1 MHNRDTRS
9 EIVRGIKGNLNT
21 PHPDKDQFNS
31 DPNGVSLLNLRLGVR
46 LPAQQTALSCLTPFS
61 FQLNALDFKT
71 CNLGFQIAVF
81 YFKKPEAVLDANAT
95 NTTNTAN

>member
-21 PHPDKDQFNS
+21 PHPDKDYWQTTNS
-31 DPNGVSLLNLRLGVR
+31 TWILNLRLGVR
-46 LPAQQTALSCLTPFS
+46 LPAQQTALSCMTPFS

-81 YFKKPEAVLDANAT
+81 YFKEPEAVLDANAT